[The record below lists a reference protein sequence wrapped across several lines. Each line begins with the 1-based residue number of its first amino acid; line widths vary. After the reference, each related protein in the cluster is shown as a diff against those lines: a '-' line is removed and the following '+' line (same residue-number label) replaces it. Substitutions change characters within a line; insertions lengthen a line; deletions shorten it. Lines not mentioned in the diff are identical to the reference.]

1 MGPEQSRQHHVR
13 HHVLLLAL
21 PGRTLHLGC
30 QLLAGLLLLDA
41 GEEAGRQG
49 SHWDSEAEVGS
60 HIPEGPPEWLR

>member
-30 QLLAGLLLLDA
+30 QLLAGLLV
-41 GEEAGRQG
+41 GPRRQLV
-49 SHWDSEAEVGS
+49 SHVSS
-60 HIPEGPPEWLR
+60 